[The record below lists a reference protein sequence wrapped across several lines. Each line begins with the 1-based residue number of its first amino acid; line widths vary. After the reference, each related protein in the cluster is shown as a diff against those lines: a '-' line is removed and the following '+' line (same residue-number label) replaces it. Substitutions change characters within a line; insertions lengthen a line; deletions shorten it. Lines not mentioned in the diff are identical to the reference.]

1 MNFLSPYRS
10 THSVELFLYYMSD
23 HVILLLQYSC
33 MGSSFARVFGAQ
45 PSLPK
50 AHLVSVEADL
60 ARGLHAFSIVGLPDK
75 AVEEARDRVASAIK
89 NSGLVSPKS
98 TNKKIVIS
106 LAPAELKKEGAA
118 FDLPVALSYLLASED
133 VAFDPIGKLFAGE
146 LALDGSIRAIRGA
159 LSIALAARDEGFKE
173 LFIPEENI
181 AEASLVSGIAMY
193 PVRSLADV
201 IAHLNSKNEFAISAH
216 IATPYAQ
223 ENAEDG
229 EFSLSDIRG
238 QESAKRGLEIAAAG
252 GHNIALYGPP
262 GTGKTMLA
270 RAAAALLP
278 LLSESEMIE
287 VTAIH
292 SLAGTLAGG
301 IMRTPPFRAPHH
313 TSSYASLIGGGTI
326 PRPGEVTLA
335 HRGVLF
341 LDEFPEFHRD
351 VVNALRE
358 PLEDARVSVARAKG
372 TANFP
377 ANFMLIAALNPCPC
391 GKYGTRECRCMPNQI
406 DRYRRKISGPVAD
419 RVDMWVHVGDMPP
432 ETLSLRKKNADDQT
446 KIVRERIARA
456 REKQRARFKN
466 AKDVATNADM
476 GPKEIELLAE
486 LTPKAEETLQGA
498 ARSMKLSPRGYHRTI
513 KLARTIAD
521 LAESKTIEP
530 AHMLEALQYRARE
543 I

>member
-1 MNFLSPYRS
+1 
-10 THSVELFLYYMSD
+10 
-23 HVILLLQYSC
+23 

-45 PSLPK
+45 PGLPK
-50 AHLVSVEADL
+50 AFLVSVEADL

-89 NSGLVSPKS
+89 NTGLISPKS

-118 FDLPVALSYLLASED
+118 FDVPVALSYLLASEELSFEP
-133 VAFDPIGKLFAGE
+133 AGKVFAGE
-146 LALDGSIRAIRGA
+146 LALDGSVRPIRGA
-159 LSIALAARDEGFKE
+159 LSIALAARDEGYKE
-173 LFIPEENI
+173 LFIPEENVV
-181 AEASLVSGIAMY
+181 EASLVSGIALY
-193 PVRSLADV
+193 PVRTLADL
-201 IAHLNSKNEFAISAH
+201 IAHLNAQNKFSIPAHERITPADAESEDADFA
-216 IATPYAQ
+216 
-223 ENAEDG
+223 
-229 EFSLSDIRG
+229 LSDIRG
-238 QESAKRGLEIAAAG
+238 QEGAKRGLEIAAAG

-278 LLSESEMIE
+278 PLSEDEMIE

-292 SLAGTLAGG
+292 SLAGTLTSGV
-301 IMRTPPFRAPHH
+301 MRRAPFRSPHH
-313 TSSYASLIGGGTI
+313 TSSYASLIGGGTV

-358 PLEDARVSVARAKG
+358 PLEDARVSVARARG
-372 TANFP
+372 TALFP

-391 GKYGTRECRCMPNQI
+391 GKYGTRACTCMPNAI
-406 DRYRRKISGPVAD
+406 ERYRRKISGPVAD
-419 RVDMWVHVGDMPP
+419 RIDMWVHVGDMPP
-432 ETLSLRKKNADDQT
+432 ETLSIKNKRKDDET
-446 KIVRERIARA
+446 KIVRERIAKARA
-456 REKQRARFKN
+456 LQRARFKGR
-466 AKDVATNADM
+466 KDVATNADM
-476 GPKEIELLAE
+476 GPKEIESLAE
-486 LTPKAEETLQGA
+486 LTPKAEATLQGA

-521 LAESKTIEP
+521 LAESGTIEP
-530 AHMLEALQYRARE
+530 SHMLEALQYRQRE